1 MDMNVII
8 DRVVCRCTMAD
19 VRVGDESYLF
29 KYFKISVDGRQIYT
43 TCGALHMSQNLV
55 RRPVTKV
62 FNRLEY

>member
-1 MDMNVII
+1 MNVII
-8 DRVVCRCTMAD
+8 DRVVCRRTMAD
-19 VRVGDESYLF
+19 VRVGYESYLF